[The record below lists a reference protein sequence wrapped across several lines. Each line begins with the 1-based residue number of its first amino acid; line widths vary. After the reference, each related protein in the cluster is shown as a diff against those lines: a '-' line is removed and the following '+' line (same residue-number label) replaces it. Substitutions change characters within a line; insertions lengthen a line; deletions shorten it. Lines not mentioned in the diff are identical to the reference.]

1 MGSVE
6 DDVLL
11 ACLVI
16 LARHHGLPATPES
29 LSAGLPL
36 TEAGITA
43 SFLQRAAKKVG
54 LNSRLRKIAIK
65 DIPDSVC
72 PAILLLEDGD
82 ACVYLG
88 PTKGGAVEVI
98 YPRLVDSVVEEA
110 HADLEAKFSGFALLA
125 RPKFRFDSR
134 VDSSDTNRDG
144 HWFWSAIRENMPV
157 YKDVLVAAFFINLF
171 ALAVPI
177 FMMNVYDRVVPN
189 AAFDTL
195 WVLATGVVIVLVADM
210 VLKSM
215 RGHFLDLASRRV
227 DVELSAKIMERTLGM
242 RLEYRPASVGS
253 FAVNLR
259 SFETLRD
266 FITSTTITTIVDLP
280 FSVLFLAVIAWIA
293 WPLLIPVLLG
303 VAAILVYAL
312 FARGRLQRLTEST
325 YQAGA
330 QRNATLIESLTGLD
344 TLKALGAESVMQRK
358 WEETTRFLAGVGVD
372 LRLAT
377 LSVTHF
383 TMFAQQLV
391 TVGVIIVGVFLIS
404 EGQLTMGGLIA
415 GSMLSRRAMQ
425 PFGQVAGLITQAHN
439 ARMALNTLNG
449 LFEMPAERRDGG
461 AFVSRDSFRGDVT
474 FNNVSFAYPGSETAS
489 VSGISFSIKAGE
501 HVAIV
506 GRVGSGKST
515 LTKLAMGLYEPTE
528 GAVLIDGI
536 DLRQLDPAEYR
547 NAVGYVPQD
556 VTLFHGTLRE
566 NLTLA
571 HRGIEDSSLVR
582 AAQQAALIDF
592 VNRHPRGFDMPIS
605 ERGDSVSGGQRRCIA
620 LARSLVHTPGI
631 LFFDEPTGSM
641 DNTTEAVI
649 KKELTV
655 YLPGRTLLL
664 VTHRNALLELVDR
677 IIVVDGGRIVADGAR
692 ETVLDALKQ
701 GKIGRAR

>member
-1 MGSVE
+1 MGIAE

-16 LARHHGLPATPES
+16 VARHHGLPATPDS
-29 LSAGLPL
+29 LSAGLPS
-36 TEAGITA
+36 TEGGINA
-43 SFLQRAAKKVG
+43 SLLQRAARRVG
-54 LNSRLRKIAIK
+54 LHSRLKK
-65 DIPDSVC
+65 LSLESIPASVC
-72 PAILLLEDGD
+72 PAILLLENGD

-88 PTKGGAVEVI
+88 QNNAGSADVI
-98 YPRLVDSVVEEA
+98 YPRLVNAPVEEA
-110 HADLEAKFSGFALLA
+110 FDTLEAKFTGFALLA
-125 RPKFRFDSR
+125 RPKFYFDSR
-134 VDSSDTNRDG
+134 VDSSDLKREG
-144 HWFWSAIRENMPV
+144 HWFWSAIRGNIPV

-195 WVLATGVVIVLVADM
+195 WVLSTGVVLVLVADM

-227 DVELSAKIMERTLGM
+227 DVDLSAKIMERTLGM
-242 RLEYRPASVGS
+242 RLEHRPASVGS

-266 FITSTTITTIVDLP
+266 FITSTTITTVIDLP
-280 FSVLFLAVIAWIA
+280 FSVLFLAVIAWIG
-293 WPLLIPVLLG
+293 WPLLVPVFLG
-303 VAAILVYAL
+303 ILAILTYAL
-312 FARGRLQRLTEST
+312 VSSKKLKRLTETT

-358 WEETTRFLAGVGVD
+358 WEDTTRFLAGVGVD

-415 GSMLSRRAMQ
+415 GSMLSRRSMQ
-425 PFGQVAGLITQAHN
+425 PFGQIAGLITQAHN
-439 ARMALNTLNG
+439 ARMALDTLNG
-449 LFEMPAERRDGG
+449 LFETPTERREGG
-461 AFVSRDSFRGDVT
+461 AFVSRDNFRGDVT
-474 FNNVSFAYPGSETAS
+474 FKNVSFAYPGSETAS
-489 VSGISFSIKAGE
+489 VAGVSFSVKAGE

-536 DLRQLDPAEYR
+536 DLRQLDPGEYR
-547 NAVGYVPQD
+547 KAVGYVPQD

-566 NLTLA
+566 NMTLA
-571 HRGIEDSSLVR
+571 HRGVEDDALVR
-582 AAQQAALIDF
+582 AAERAALIDF

-641 DNTTEAVI
+641 DNSTEATI
-649 KKELTV
+649 KKELEN

-664 VTHRNALLELVDR
+664 VTHRNSLLELVDR
-677 IIVVDGGRIVADGAR
+677 IIVVDGGRIVADGAKDG
-692 ETVLDALKQ
+692 VLAALKQ

>member
-1 MGSVE
+1 
-6 DDVLL
+6 
-11 ACLVI
+11 
-16 LARHHGLPATPES
+16 
-29 LSAGLPL
+29 
-36 TEAGITA
+36 
-43 SFLQRAAKKVG
+43 
-54 LNSRLRKIAIK
+54 
-65 DIPDSVC
+65 
-72 PAILLLEDGD
+72 
-82 ACVYLG
+82 
-88 PTKGGAVEVI
+88 
-98 YPRLVDSVVEEA
+98 
-110 HADLEAKFSGFALLA
+110 
-125 RPKFRFDSR
+125 
-134 VDSSDTNRDG
+134 
-144 HWFWSAIRENMPV
+144 MPV
-157 YKDVLVAAFFINLF
+157 YKDVLVAAFFINVF

-189 AAFDTL
+189 TAFDTL
-195 WVLATGVVIVLVADM
+195 WVLSTGVVLVLVADM

-227 DVELSAKIMERTLGM
+227 DVDLSAKIMERTLGM
-242 RLEYRPASVGS
+242 RLEHRPASVGS

-266 FITSTTITTIVDLP
+266 FITSTTITTVIDLP
-280 FSVLFLAVIAWIA
+280 FSILFLAVIAWIG
-293 WPLLIPVLLG
+293 WPLLVPVLLG
-303 VAAILVYAL
+303 ILAILAYAL
-312 FARGRLQRLTEST
+312 VSSKKLQRLTETT

-358 WEETTRFLAGVGVD
+358 WEDTTRFLAGVGVD

-415 GSMLSRRAMQ
+415 GSMLSRRSMQ

-439 ARMALNTLNG
+439 ARMALKTLNG
-449 LFEMPAERRDGG
+449 LFETPTERREGG
-461 AFVSRDSFRGDVT
+461 AFVSRDNFRGDVT
-474 FNNVSFAYPGSETAS
+474 FKNVSFAYPGSDAAS

-536 DLRQLDPAEYR
+536 DLRQLDPGEYR
-547 NAVGYVPQD
+547 KAVGYVPQD

-566 NLTLA
+566 NMTLA
-571 HRGIEDSSLVR
+571 HRGVEDDALVR
-582 AAQQAALIDF
+582 AAERSALIDF

-631 LFFDEPTGSM
+631 LLFDEPTSSM
-641 DNTTEAVI
+641 DNSTEGTI
-649 KKELTV
+649 KEELTA

-664 VTHRNALLELVDR
+664 VTHRNSLLELVDR
-677 IIVVDGGRIVADGAR
+677 IIVVDGGRIVADGAKDG
-692 ETVLDALKQ
+692 VLTALKQ
-701 GKIGRAR
+701 GKIGRAQ

>member
-72 PAILLLEDGD
+72 PAILLLEGGD

-110 HADLEAKFSGFALLA
+110 QADLEAKFSGFALLA

-439 ARMALNTLNG
+439 ARMALDTLNG

-649 KKELTV
+649 KKELTA

-677 IIVVDGGRIVADGAR
+677 IIVIDGGRIVADGAR